1 MTYLVSLFSS
11 REWYNLVPNQNH
23 AVVTDGYGTYGQ
35 TNYVTAASTPDGK
48 LAMAYVPGSAKLTV
62 SLSDFAGSVTARCYD
77 PTNRTFT
84 AIEGSPFREQRQC
97 LGGDAEDDA
106 EGDGDWVLVLEA
118 S

>member
-11 REWYNLVPNQNH
+11 REWYNLVPDQNH

-62 SLSDFAGSVTARCYD
+62 SLSGFAGSVTARCYD

-84 AIEGSPFREQRQC
+84 AIEGSPFANS
-97 LGGDAEDDA
+97 GSVSVATPGANA